1 MGDDGEGGAPCRR
14 EDPREEIPPFR
25 PRDRQE
31 EPKPQADDEPLEDD
45 FRDDDADDDR
55 PGLPSGNPW
64 DVAPAPSGW
73 MVAFYRTATRIMFGA
88 PAFFSCLRPHR
99 RSLRA
104 LSFYLIV
111 SVILSVVQLLWMRG
125 MTSMLVDGGMDPQM
139 QQMMASTLAIHESMP
154 LFVLKQVAFVTLQL
168 YVQSALLYLMYRL
181 ILRDKPE
188 FDLIFQVSA
197 YGSAPMLLCVI
208 PVLGA
213 LTGLVWSLACT
224 LVGYKTVL
232 RLDWSQ
238 TLLGYAPV
246 FLLEMFLLLQV
257 MQML

>member
-1 MGDDGEGGAPCRR
+1 MLSVDYRDARAIYEQVRDGLRRLVVTGALVQG
-14 EDPREEIPPFR
+14 E
-25 PRDRQE
+25 
-31 EPKPQADDEPLEDD
+31 K
-45 FRDDDADDDR
+45 
-55 PGLPSGNPW
+55 LPS
-64 DVAPAPSGW
+64 V
-73 MVAFYRTATRIMFGA
+73 
-88 PAFFSCLRPHR
+88 
-99 RSLRA
+99 RA
-104 LSFYLIV
+104 
-111 SVILSVVQLLWMRG
+111 
-125 MTSMLVDGGMDPQM
+125 
-139 QQMMASTLAIHESMP
+139 MASTLAIHESMP

>member
-1 MGDDGEGGAPCRR
+1 
-14 EDPREEIPPFR
+14 
-25 PRDRQE
+25 
-31 EPKPQADDEPLEDD
+31 
-45 FRDDDADDDR
+45 
-55 PGLPSGNPW
+55 
-64 DVAPAPSGW
+64 
-73 MVAFYRTATRIMFGA
+73 
-88 PAFFSCLRPHR
+88 
-99 RSLRA
+99 
-104 LSFYLIV
+104 
-111 SVILSVVQLLWMRG
+111 
-125 MTSMLVDGGMDPQM
+125 M

>member
-1 MGDDGEGGAPCRR
+1 
-14 EDPREEIPPFR
+14 
-25 PRDRQE
+25 
-31 EPKPQADDEPLEDD
+31 
-45 FRDDDADDDR
+45 
-55 PGLPSGNPW
+55 
-64 DVAPAPSGW
+64 
-73 MVAFYRTATRIMFGA
+73 
-88 PAFFSCLRPHR
+88 
-99 RSLRA
+99 
-104 LSFYLIV
+104 
-111 SVILSVVQLLWMRG
+111 
-125 MTSMLVDGGMDPQM
+125 
-139 QQMMASTLAIHESMP
+139 MMASTLAIHESMP